1 VPDYGNIIKNA
12 RESMNLSLEDL
23 ALRIKEKASLLRK
36 IEREELVPEDDV
48 RKKLEK
54 ELKIKLTE
62 ETTEEKL
69 KSRGGSKVLTLG
81 DIANIRKR

>member
-1 VPDYGNIIKNA
+1 MT